1 MSRAFRSGATRLTP
15 SLVTAL
21 LLAAGSSAM
30 AQDAN
35 AVAPEP
41 DLPRQGQVLDPYA
54 ASPTGNPAP
63 GTRRADGTTV
73 GAERAPA
80 STMGAGQAR
89 TGDWWMPGGGRTAI
103 GLNLGRS
110 NFHAPCEP
118 GFSCDRRD
126 NYVALSARNM
136 VNDTFGGEVG
146 LIYLGRMT
154 RGGDHTEASGLNLSL
169 VAKTP
174 TFQGPA
180 AGLGAFAKL
189 GTIWSHSRTR
199 AASGSTLATGTENG
213 FGLSTGAGLS
223 WDFNPR
229 MSAVLEWDRYWVHFA
244 GSGRDP
250 INATSVGLQWK
261 Y

>member
-1 MSRAFRSGATRLTP
+1 MSRAFRSGAARLTP
-15 SLVTAL
+15 ALVATL
-21 LLAAGSSAM
+21 LLAAGSAM
-30 AQDAN
+30 AQSSDAGR
-35 AVAPEP
+35 AS
-41 DLPRQGQVLDPYA
+41 DRSSQGLDPYA
-54 ASPTGNPAP
+54 ASPSGDPVA
-63 GTRRADGTTV
+63 GTPRSVDT
-73 GAERAPA
+73 
-80 STMGAGQAR
+80 TMGAGQAR
-89 TGDWWMPGGGRTAI
+89 SGDWWMPGSGRTSI

-110 NFHAPCEP
+110 NAHPPCDP
-118 GFSCDRRD
+118 AFGCDRRD
-126 NYVALSARNM
+126 NYAALTARNM
-136 VNDTFGGEVG
+136 ANDTFGGEVG

-174 TFQGPA
+174 TLQGPA

-189 GTIWSHSRTR
+189 GTIWSHTRTH
-199 AASGSTLATGTENG
+199 AAAGSTLATGTENG

-250 INATSVGLQWK
+250 INATSLGLQWK